1 MSSISEMDEAAWQ
14 FTRQGLHD
22 ELISVAFS
30 AAGGVG
36 MAASKDNDQ
45 FGEAETI
52 RRREATLKRM
62 LSTPHRPQTP
72 IGKKKKI
79 LSKRKPKDAAPR
91 GD

>member
-1 MSSISEMDEAAWQ
+1 
-14 FTRQGLHD
+14 
-22 ELISVAFS
+22 
-30 AAGGVG
+30 